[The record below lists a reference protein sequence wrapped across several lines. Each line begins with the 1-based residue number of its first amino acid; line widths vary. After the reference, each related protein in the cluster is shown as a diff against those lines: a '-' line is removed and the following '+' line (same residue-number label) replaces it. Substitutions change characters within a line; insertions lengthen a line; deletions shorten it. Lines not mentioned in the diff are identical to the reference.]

1 MQNVIKTVVFI
12 LLVSLSI
19 EAKENRFTTS
29 VSLLGMSMDYR
40 EYDRSGKI
48 LDSEMS
54 SFTEMLGVDIGMSFL
69 MYQTSDASTKLQTNL
84 ITLSGNTDYVG
95 SLLDDPTCSEYGCHK
110 SRTVNNIIDFDVK
123 IIRTKILTQA
133 LEVNYLL
140 GLGYHYWDR
149 QLSVSQVEGY
159 EWYSLRAGVGLG
171 YQISQKFKI
180 ATDLEYQYGFK
191 HTMTSSYPVLDVTLG
206 SADIMKLSIPLR
218 YTLNN
223 KMDFIMS
230 YIYEIQEIGASNV
243 QTASYKGTYRPFYE
257 PQSTAKNQYIKIGL
271 DFKY

>member
-1 MQNVIKTVVFI
+1 MKTVVFI

-19 EAKENRFTTS
+19 EAKENKFTTS

-95 SLLDDPTCSEYGCHK
+95 SALGSNNAYGSLT

-149 QLSVSQVEGY
+149 QFIIPQENST
-159 EWYSLRAGVGLG
+159 R
-171 YQISQKFKI
+171 KI
-180 ATDLEYQYGFK
+180 N
-191 HTMTSSYPVLDVTLG
+191 
-206 SADIMKLSIPLR
+206 I
-218 YTLNN
+218 
-223 KMDFIMS
+223 
-230 YIYEIQEIGASNV
+230 
-243 QTASYKGTYRPFYE
+243 
-257 PQSTAKNQYIKIGL
+257 
-271 DFKY
+271 